1 MKAVAVCEYGV
12 TPEATATVTNVHVC
26 VCVLLCCAALEL
38 CVAGGSTS
46 RGKAWG
52 AGGSTSS
59 PVQKLF
65 VSGTNVAADVESFIA
80 SFSRNGFLAA
90 PPDEFLALLT
100 DWRSARTHSHALP
113 QWVNKHSTWR

>member
-1 MKAVAVCEYGV
+1 MKAVACECGV
-12 TPEATATVTNVHVC
+12 TPEATATVADVH

-46 RGKAWG
+46 RGKACG
-52 AGGSTSS
+52 TGGGTSS
-59 PVQKLF
+59 PAQKLF
-65 VSGTNVAADVESFIA
+65 VSGTKAAADVESFIA

-113 QWVNKHSTWR
+113 Q